1 MFGKLSAGL
10 MALFF
15 ASAAAVA
22 AEPEQLLVI
31 KNHRFEPA
39 EFTVPAGQRIKLVV
53 HNQDSTPE
61 EFESKPLNREKLVA
75 AGAKATIFIGPL
87 KAGRYDFVGEYNETT
102 AKGTVVVQ

>member
-1 MFGKLSAGL
+1 MSAKLSTGL
-10 MALFF
+10 IALFLVT
-15 ASAAAVA
+15 AAVA
-22 AEPEQLLVI
+22 AEPERLIVI

-39 EFTVPAGQRIKLVV
+39 EFKVSAGQRIKLVV

-87 KAGRYDFVGEYNETT
+87 KAGRYDFVGEYNEST
-102 AKGTVVVQ
+102 AKGTVVVE